1 MPYILKDL
9 VVDRVDLVDEGANS
23 AAFIELYKRKENKD
37 TMDFNEIMEQLKP
50 EHAEVVKSVI
60 AAKDA
65 EIAKAKEDL
74 DAATQ
79 TIADKDAEITKANE
93 ELAVLKEKPK
103 VCKYCGEPLDEEG
116 KCSKGCKVDKGF
128 DEVETLKSM
137 PEAARELFL
146 KMKSQKEAA
155 EEQVRKAA
163 EEKIEAEAIA
173 KAASLK
179 ALPIEQ
185 SKLVDIIKGASKEV
199 LDLLTASNAAIEA
212 TVLSEIGKSTCNG
225 ASTGVST
232 SEEAW
237 DKLEKKADEIVKR
250 DSVTKEKAMTIALSE
265 NPELYREYL
274 NGGAK

>member
-50 EHAEVVKSVI
+50 EHAEVVKSFI

-163 EEKIEAEAIA
+163 EEKIEAEAVA
-173 KAASLK
+173 KAATMKSL
-179 ALPIEQ
+179 PVEQ
-185 SKLVDIIKGASKEV
+185 KDLVEILKSCSPEV
-199 LDLLTASNAAIEA
+199 VAVLEAASNAIDGVVLDEVGKSKPIEVATGADSAWAQIEA
-212 TVLSEIGKSTCNG
+212 KAEEI
-225 ASTGVST
+225 A
-232 SEEAW
+232 
-237 DKLEKKADEIVKR
+237 KR
-250 DSVTKEKAMTIALSE
+250 DSVTKQRAIGIAIKE
-265 NPELYREYL
+265 NPELYKEYL
-274 NGGAK
+274 DGGAN